1 VQALFNRGKG
11 VRTTPPS
18 TRLERTHHERAFLLS
33 CVGEPLKHNVR
44 LSVGLAR
51 MEKVYPFRRLPN
63 DILDLFGNLA

>member
-1 VQALFNRGKG
+1 
-11 VRTTPPS
+11 
-18 TRLERTHHERAFLLS
+18 
-33 CVGEPLKHNVR
+33 VGEPLKHNVR